1 MQGAIQVRWLYLRM
15 RRLGMSKVQAVQ
27 IRVQGLQ
34 LKGSGQVAHLE
45 DSATS

>member
-1 MQGAIQVRWLYLRM
+1 MRWLYLRM
-15 RRLGMSKVQAVQ
+15 RRLGMSRVQAVQ

-34 LKGSGQVAHLE
+34 LKGSGQVGSHLE